1 MLNGIKKMNDLISVV
16 VPVFNEERAVASTI
30 KHLKEVMDKSG
41 YDYEVIAVNDGSK
54 DRSQEILNKINGIKV
69 INHPYNLG
77 YSASLKDGIKHAKG
91 NYILI
96 TDADGT
102 YPIKEIPNLLEH
114 IDKYDMVVGERR
126 KENVPLLR
134 RPAKSIISKLANFVS
149 GKKIPDI
156 NCGLRIFKKDI
167 ALKFWNLFPS
177 GFSFT
182 ITITLAC
189 LTNEYTVKY
198 VPISYF
204 KRKGKSTI
212 HPIKDFVN
220 FINLI
225 ARIVTYFNP
234 FKVFFSVSI
243 LLFLIGLLVFLYT
256 KFYIGLVAD
265 ITVIVI
271 LLSSLQIFLIGLV
284 ADLIAKK
291 R

>member
-1 MLNGIKKMNDLISVV
+1 MNNLISVV
-16 VPVFNEERAVASTI
+16 VPVFNEEGAVASTM
-30 KHLKEVMDKSG
+30 KQLKEVMDKSG
-41 YDYEVIAVNDGSK
+41 YDYEIIAVNDGSK
-54 DRSQEILNKINGIKV
+54 DKSLEILKNIKGISV
-69 INHPYNLG
+69 ISHPYNLG

-102 YPIKEIPNLLEH
+102 YPIREIPNLLKH
-114 IDKYDMVVGERR
+114 IDKYDMVVGNR
-126 KENVPLLR
+126 KNENIPLLR
-134 RPAKSIISKLANFVS
+134 KPAKFMIAKLGNFVS

-156 NCGLRIFKKDI
+156 NCGLRIFRKDI
-167 ALKFWNLFPS
+167 ALRFWNLFPS

-212 HPIKDFVN
+212 HPIKDFIN

-225 ARIVTYFNP
+225 ARIATYFNP

-243 LLFLIGLLVFLYT
+243 LLFIMGFLIFLYT
-256 KFYIGLVAD
+256 GLYIGRIAD

-284 ADLIAKK
+284 ADLIVKNRK
-291 R
+291 

>member
-1 MLNGIKKMNDLISVV
+1 MNDSISVV
-16 VPVFNEERAVASTI
+16 VPVFNEERAVASTM
-30 KHLKEVMDKSG
+30 KQLKEVMDKSG
-41 YDYEVIAVNDGSK
+41 YDYEIIAVNDGSRDK
-54 DRSQEILNKINGIKV
+54 SLEILKEIKEINV

-91 NYILI
+91 NLILI

-102 YPIKEIPNLLEH
+102 YPIREIPNLLKH
-114 IDKYDMVVGERR
+114 IDKYDMVVGNR
-126 KENVPLLR
+126 KTDNIPLLR
-134 RPAKSIISKLANFVS
+134 KPAKFIIARLGNFVS

-167 ALKFWNLFPS
+167 ALRFWNLFPS

-189 LTNEYTVKY
+189 LTNGYTVKY

-212 HPIKDFVN
+212 HPIKDFAG
-220 FINLI
+220 FITLI
-225 ARIVTYFNP
+225 ARIATYFNP

-243 LLFLIGLLVFLYT
+243 LLFIIGLLVFLYT
-256 KFYIGLVAD
+256 RFYIGCIAD
-265 ITVIVI
+265 TTIVVI
-271 LLSSLQIFLIGLV
+271 LLSSLQVFIMSLV
-284 ADLIAKK
+284 SDLIIKGRK
-291 R
+291 

>member
-1 MLNGIKKMNDLISVV
+1 LLNGIKKMNDLISVV

>member
-102 YPIKEIPNLLEH
+102 YPIKEVPNLLEH

>member
-1 MLNGIKKMNDLISVV
+1 MNDLISVV
-16 VPVFNEERAVASTI
+16 VPVFNEERAVASTM
-30 KHLKEVMDKSG
+30 KQLKEVMDKTA
-41 YDYEVIAVNDGSK
+41 YDYEIIAVNDGSK
-54 DRSQEILNKINGIKV
+54 DKSLEILKEINGINV
-69 INHPYNLG
+69 ISHPYNLG
-77 YSASLKDGIKHAKG
+77 YSASIKDGIKHAKG
-91 NYILI
+91 NLILI

-102 YPIKEIPNLLEH
+102 YPIREIPNLLKH
-114 IDKYDMVVGERR
+114 IDKYDMVVGNR
-126 KENVPLLR
+126 KTDNVPLLR
-134 RPAKSIISKLANFVS
+134 KPAKFMIAKLGNFVS

-167 ALKFWNLFPS
+167 ALRFWNLFPS

-225 ARIVTYFNP
+225 ARITTYFNP

-243 LLFLIGLLVFLYT
+243 LLFIIGLLVFLYT
-256 KFYIGLVAD
+256 GLYIGRIAD

-271 LLSSLQIFLIGLV
+271 LLSSLQVFLIGLV
-284 ADLIAKK
+284 ADLIVKK

>member
-1 MLNGIKKMNDLISVV
+1 LLNGIKKMNDLISVV

-126 KENVPLLR
+126 KENVPLLSMI
-134 RPAKSIISKLANFVS
+134 PATTCNRTKTRCCWSSLS
-149 GKKIPDI
+149 TRGE
-156 NCGLRIFKKDI
+156 
-167 ALKFWNLFPS
+167 NL
-177 GFSFT
+177 
-182 ITITLAC
+182 
-189 LTNEYTVKY
+189 
-198 VPISYF
+198 
-204 KRKGKSTI
+204 
-212 HPIKDFVN
+212 
-220 FINLI
+220 LI
-225 ARIVTYFNP
+225 ARRTCPSGMGSNGNISP
-234 FKVFFSVSI
+234 ACS
-243 LLFLIGLLVFLYT
+243 
-256 KFYIGLVAD
+256 
-265 ITVIVI
+265 
-271 LLSSLQIFLIGLV
+271 
-284 ADLIAKK
+284 
-291 R
+291 

>member
-1 MLNGIKKMNDLISVV
+1 MNNLISIV
-16 VPVFNEERAVASTI
+16 VPVFNEEGAVASTM
-30 KHLKEVMDKSG
+30 KQLKEVMDKSG
-41 YDYEVIAVNDGSK
+41 YDYEIIAVNDGSK
-54 DRSQEILNKINGIKV
+54 DKSLEILKNIKGINV
-69 INHPYNLG
+69 ISHPYNLG

-102 YPIKEIPNLLEH
+102 YPIREIPNLLKH
-114 IDKYDMVVGERR
+114 IDKYDMVVGNR
-126 KENVPLLR
+126 KNENIPLLR
-134 RPAKSIISKLANFVS
+134 RPAKFIIAKLGNFVS

-156 NCGLRIFKKDI
+156 NCGLRIFRKDI
-167 ALKFWNLFPS
+167 ALRFWNLFPS

-212 HPIKDFVN
+212 HPIKDFIN

-225 ARIVTYFNP
+225 ARIATYFNP

-243 LLFLIGLLVFLYT
+243 LLFIMGFLIFFYT
-256 KFYIGLVAD
+256 FYRGRIAD

-284 ADLIAKK
+284 ADLIVKNRK
-291 R
+291 

>member
-1 MLNGIKKMNDLISVV
+1 MNNLISVV
-16 VPVFNEERAVASTI
+16 VPVFNEEGAVASTI
-30 KHLKEVMDKSG
+30 NQLKEVMDKSS
-41 YDYEVIAVNDGSK
+41 YDYEIIAVNDGSK
-54 DRSQEILNKINGIKV
+54 DKSLEILKNIKGINV
-69 INHPYNLG
+69 ISHPYNLG

-102 YPIKEIPNLLEH
+102 YPIKEIPNLLKY

-134 RPAKSIISKLANFVS
+134 KPAKFMIAKLGNFVS

-156 NCGLRIFKKDI
+156 NCGLRIFRKDI
-167 ALKFWNLFPS
+167 ALRFWNLFPS

-204 KRKGKSTI
+204 KRKGESTI
-212 HPIKDFVN
+212 HPVKDFIN
-220 FINLI
+220 FITLI

-234 FKVFFSVSI
+234 FKVFFSIST
-243 LLFLIGLLVFLYT
+243 LLFILGFLIFFYT
-256 KFYIGLVAD
+256 FYIGFVAD

-284 ADLIAKK
+284 ADLIVKNRK
-291 R
+291 

>member
-1 MLNGIKKMNDLISVV
+1 MKMNNVISIV
-16 VPVFNEERAVASTI
+16 VPVFNEEKAVASTM
-30 KHLKEVMDKSG
+30 KQLKEVMGKSG
-41 YDYEVIAVNDGSK
+41 YEYEIIAVNDGSQDK
-54 DRSQEILNKINGIKV
+54 SLDILKQIKGINV

-77 YSASLKDGIKHAKG
+77 YSASLKDGIKHANG

-102 YPIKEIPNLLEH
+102 YPIKEIPSLLKYM
-114 IDKYDMVVGERR
+114 DKYDMVVGERR
-126 KENVPLLR
+126 KENIPLLR
-134 RPAKSIISKLANFVS
+134 KPAKFMVSKLANFVS

-167 ALKFWNLFPS
+167 ALRFWNLFPS

-212 HPIKDFVN
+212 HPIND
-220 FINLI
+220 FINFVTLI
-225 ARIVTYFNP
+225 ARILTYFNP

-243 LLFLIGLLVFLYT
+243 LMFLIALLVFLYT
-256 KFYIGLVAD
+256 GLYIGQIAD
-265 ITVIVI
+265 ITVTVL

-284 ADLIAKK
+284 ADLISKK

>member
-1 MLNGIKKMNDLISVV
+1 MKMNNLISVV
-16 VPVFNEERAVASTI
+16 VPVFNEEGAVASTI
-30 KHLKEVMDKSG
+30 KQLKEVMNKTA
-41 YDYEVIAVNDGSK
+41 YDYEIIAVNDGSK
-54 DRSQEILNKINGIKV
+54 DKSLEILKNIKGINV
-69 INHPYNLG
+69 ISHPYNLG

-102 YPIKEIPNLLEH
+102 YPIREIPNLLKH
-114 IDKYDMVVGERR
+114 IDKYDMVVGNR
-126 KENVPLLR
+126 KNDNVPLLR
-134 RPAKSIISKLANFVS
+134 KPAKFIIAKLGNFVS

-167 ALKFWNLFPS
+167 ALRFWNLFPS

-212 HPIKDFVN
+212 HPIKDFIN

-225 ARIVTYFNP
+225 ARIATYFNP
-234 FKVFFSVSI
+234 FKVFFSVSM

-256 KFYIGLVAD
+256 RFYIGLVAD

>member
-1 MLNGIKKMNDLISVV
+1 MDNLISVV
-16 VPVFNEERAVASTI
+16 VPVFNEERAVASTMNQ
-30 KHLKEVMDKSG
+30 LKEVMNKSG
-41 YDYEVIAVNDGSK
+41 YDYEIIAVNDGSK
-54 DRSQEILNKINGIKV
+54 DKSLEILKNIKGINV

-91 NYILI
+91 NLILI

-102 YPIKEIPNLLEH
+102 YPIREIPNLLKH
-114 IDKYDMVVGERR
+114 VDKYDMVVGNR
-126 KENVPLLR
+126 KTDNIPLLR
-134 RPAKSIISKLANFVS
+134 KPAKFMIAKLGNFVS

-156 NCGLRIFKKDI
+156 NCGLRVFKKDI
-167 ALKFWNLFPS
+167 ALRFWNLFPS

-189 LTNEYTVKY
+189 LTNEYTIKY

-225 ARIVTYFNP
+225 ARIATYFNP

-243 LLFLIGLLVFLYT
+243 LLFIMGFLIFLYT
-256 KFYIGLVAD
+256 FYMGRIAD

-284 ADLIAKK
+284 ADLIVKK

>member
-1 MLNGIKKMNDLISVV
+1 MNNLISVV
-16 VPVFNEERAVASTI
+16 VPVFNEEGAVASTM
-30 KHLKEVMDKSG
+30 KQLKEVMDKSG
-41 YDYEVIAVNDGSK
+41 YDYEIIAVNDGSK
-54 DRSQEILNKINGIKV
+54 DKSLEILKNIKGINV
-69 INHPYNLG
+69 ISHPYNLG

-102 YPIKEIPNLLEH
+102 YPIREIPNLLKH
-114 IDKYDMVVGERR
+114 IDKYDMVVGNR
-126 KENVPLLR
+126 KNENIPLLR
-134 RPAKSIISKLANFVS
+134 RPAKFIIAKLGNFVS

-156 NCGLRIFKKDI
+156 NCGLRIFRKDI
-167 ALKFWNLFPS
+167 ALRFWNLFPS

-212 HPIKDFVN
+212 HPIKDFIN

-225 ARIVTYFNP
+225 ARIATYFNP

-243 LLFLIGLLVFLYT
+243 LLFIMGFLIFFYT
-256 KFYIGLVAD
+256 FYRGRIAD

-284 ADLIAKK
+284 ADLIVKNRK
-291 R
+291 

>member
-1 MLNGIKKMNDLISVV
+1 LLSGIKKMNDLISVV
-16 VPVFNEERAVASTI
+16 VPVFNEERAVASTM
-30 KHLKEVMDKSG
+30 KQLKEVMDKTA
-41 YDYEVIAVNDGSK
+41 YDYEIIAVNDGSK
-54 DRSQEILNKINGIKV
+54 DKSIEILKEINGIKV
-69 INHPYNLG
+69 ISHPYNLG

-91 NYILI
+91 NLILI

-102 YPIKEIPNLLEH
+102 YPIREIPNLLKH
-114 IDKYDMVVGERR
+114 IDKYDMVVGNR
-126 KENVPLLR
+126 KTDNVPLLR
-134 RPAKSIISKLANFVS
+134 KPAKFMIAKLGNFIS

-167 ALKFWNLFPS
+167 ALRFWNLFPS

-204 KRKGKSTI
+204 KRVGKSTI

-225 ARIVTYFNP
+225 ARITTYFNP

-243 LLFLIGLLVFLYT
+243 LLFLTGLFIFLYT
-256 KFYIGLVAD
+256 GLYIGRIAD

-271 LLSSLQIFLIGLV
+271 LLSSLQVFLIGLV
-284 ADLIAKK
+284 ADLIVKK

>member
-1 MLNGIKKMNDLISVV
+1 LLSGIKKMNDLISVV
-16 VPVFNEERAVASTI
+16 VPVFNEERAVASTM
-30 KHLKEVMDKSG
+30 KQLKEVMDKTA
-41 YDYEVIAVNDGSK
+41 YDYEIIAVNDGSK
-54 DRSQEILNKINGIKV
+54 DKSIEILKEINGIKV
-69 INHPYNLG
+69 ISHPYNLG

-91 NYILI
+91 NLILI

-102 YPIKEIPNLLEH
+102 YPIREIPNLLKH
-114 IDKYDMVVGERR
+114 IDKYDMVVGNR
-126 KENVPLLR
+126 KTDNVPLLR
-134 RPAKSIISKLANFVS
+134 KPAKFMIAKLGNFVS

-167 ALKFWNLFPS
+167 ALRFWNLFPS

-204 KRKGKSTI
+204 KRVGKSTI

-225 ARIVTYFNP
+225 ARITTYFNP

-243 LLFLIGLLVFLYT
+243 LLFLTGLFIFLYT
-256 KFYIGLVAD
+256 GLYIGRIAD

-271 LLSSLQIFLIGLV
+271 LLSSLQVFLIGLV
-284 ADLIAKK
+284 ADLIVKK